1 MLLAICCIDENE
13 WRNGDSKESK
23 REEEEKKKKRTE
35 GNDGIKEGVA
45 RNAYL

>member
-1 MLLAICCIDENE
+1 MKM
-13 WRNGDSKESK
+13 NGEMEMVKKEK
-23 REEEEKKKKRTE
+23 EKKKKRTE